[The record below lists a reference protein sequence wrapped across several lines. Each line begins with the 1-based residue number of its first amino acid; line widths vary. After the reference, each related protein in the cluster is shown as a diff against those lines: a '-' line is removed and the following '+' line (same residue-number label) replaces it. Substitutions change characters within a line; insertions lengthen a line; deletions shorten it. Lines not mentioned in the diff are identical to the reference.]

1 MKRLKAIGIL
11 LLLCASIQA
20 KDIRVGFS
28 LFIDDDLSESVTSP
42 TATVG
47 SLVIDEQTVVVYP
60 DPEEAAEVAEILKEA
75 LRHG

>member
-11 LLLCASIQA
+11 VLLCASIQA